1 MYPVVFLILL
11 KEKLLPALRPYRIF
25 LFTTTVVN
33 RFLIVSN
40 PAVPH
45 RQQFFILFDTFPLLF
60 LRLGGFLYTDSRSIQ
75 GMVFS
80 LSTCFKLYRL
90 IGAIPRVGNCIFF
103 SSIYDA
109 KQRDAAVRLFVGER
123 FCWVMDDS
131 HDSVVKHELCVAH
144 SLWICIWKWYNALLC
159 LFAAAVDRFSSR
171 NYFELLMESEMM

>member
-1 MYPVVFLILL
+1 MYPVVFLIPL
-11 KEKLLPALRPYRIF
+11 KEKNYYRLYDQHIEYF
-25 LFTTTVVN
+25 FFTTTVVN

-45 RQQFFILFDTFPLLF
+45 RQQFFILFDIFFFF
-60 LRLGGFLYTDSRSIQ
+60 LRLGGFLYIYW
-75 GMVFS
+75 
-80 LSTCFKLYRL
+80 LSVYTRDGIFFVDMLQVIPFNWSYSQSWKLY
-90 IGAIPRVGNCIFF
+90 FF

-144 SLWICIWKWYNALLC
+144 SLWICIWKWL
-159 LFAAAVDRFSSR
+159 
-171 NYFELLMESEMM
+171 